1 MMKRW
6 RSTVAAARQRLMARG
21 LPRLDASALVRYAFD
36 PPMSI
41 EAMLLAPM
49 TPMSDEQRSFVDAL
63 AARRLKGEPL
73 AYVLGTKEF
82 WSLSFKV
89 TPATLIPRPE
99 TERLLDILL
108 QKRQDKQEALRVL
121 DLGTGSG
128 CLLVAALTE
137 YPRATGVGVDVSAA
151 ALDVASSN
159 ATALG
164 VATRARFMEHDM
176 TTLELHEDFDVVLC
190 NPPYIAV
197 SEVDVMDAHV
207 LAYEP
212 HSALFADNN
221 GLAVYEALITR
232 LLSLVAPGGDVLL
245 EVGFAQASTVA
256 SLFEGT
262 PAWSA
267 PRIVYDFCGVP
278 RCVAVQRC
286 QD

>member
-1 MMKRW
+1 MKRW
-6 RSTVAAARQRLMARG
+6 CTTVVAARQQLMARG

-36 PPMSI
+36 PPMTI
-41 EAMLLAPM
+41 EGMVSAPT
-49 TPMSDEQRSFVDAL
+49 TPLSEAQWSSVDAL

-82 WSLSFKV
+82 WSLPFRV

-99 TERLLDILL
+99 TERLLDIML
-108 QKRQDKQEALRVL
+108 QHRQDKGEALRVL

-137 YPRATGVGVDVSAA
+137 YPRATGLGVDVSAA

-159 ATALG
+159 AVALG
-164 VATRARFMEHDM
+164 VAARARFMEHDM
-176 TTLELHEDFDVVLC
+176 TTLELYEDFDVVLC
-190 NPPYIAV
+190 NPPYIAL
-197 SEVDVMDAHV
+197 SEVDVMDDHV
-207 LAYEP
+207 AAYEP

-221 GLAVYEALITR
+221 GLAVYEALIPR
-232 LLSLVAPGGDVLL
+232 LPPLVAPGGDVLL
-245 EVGFAQASTVA
+245 EVGFTQAGTVA

-267 PRIVYDFCGVP
+267 PRIVFDLCGVA
-278 RCVAVQRC
+278 RCVAVQRRW
-286 QD
+286 D